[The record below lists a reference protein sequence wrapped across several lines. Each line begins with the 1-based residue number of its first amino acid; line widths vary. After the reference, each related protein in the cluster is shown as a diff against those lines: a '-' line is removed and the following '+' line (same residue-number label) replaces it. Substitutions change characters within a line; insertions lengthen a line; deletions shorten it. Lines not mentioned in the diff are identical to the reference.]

1 MLCNTDVYDIMQTR
15 GFGGVFMKIRLN
27 KQKTYQTFEGVGASG
42 AWWAQIVGGWDN
54 KDENGEEIRNVIS
67 RLLYSKTDGI
77 GMDIY
82 RYNIGGGSAHSGNGE
97 YSDFARR
104 TESFD
109 ADDGKYDFSRDENA
123 VYMMKRAVCDGAKEV
138 ILFVNSPI
146 ERLTKNHWSHLK
158 KHQIFRTNLSRRNYL
173 PFAKYCLDVTEHFVK
188 EGVPVK
194 YLSPINEPFWIWNG
208 GQEGCHYSP
217 KQAGRVMLTFAKEMK
232 KRKALKG
239 VKLSGLENGDIRWFN
254 KSYTRNLL
262 KYPEVRDCID
272 AVDLHS
278 YFLHQP
284 LPFFNDRIKF
294 LKRYRKWMDR
304 HYPDIPVK
312 MSEWT
317 HMVGGKN
324 PDMDSALETVRVM
337 IEDFTLLNV
346 TSWQHWIACSHYD
359 YHDGLIYLDIE
370 KKSYETTK
378 RLYVTGNF
386 SKYIPLGAKRIEAEC
401 DDKDI
406 MLIAFEKDNKTVLI
420 TANFSEKEKAF
431 VMPCDGLVSVTDKDH
446 NLTEKSVSANEKI
459 AITPQSVTT
468 FVF

>member
-1 MLCNTDVYDIMQTR
+1 MNITLS
-15 GFGGVFMKIRLN
+15 KN
-27 KQKTYQTFEGVGASG
+27 KTFQEFDGIGASG
-42 AWWAQIVGGWDN
+42 AWWSQIVGGWDN
-54 KDENGEEIRNVIS
+54 TDDNGEEIRNVIS

-77 GMDIY
+77 GMNIY

-109 ADDGKYDFSRDENA
+109 AGDGKYDFSRDKNA
-123 VYMMKRAVCDGAKEV
+123 VYMMHQAVKDGAGEV

-146 ERLTKNHWSHLK
+146 ERLTKNGWAHLK
-158 KHQIFRTNLSRRNYL
+158 KNQAFRTNLKKKNYL
-173 PFAKYCLDVTEHFVK
+173 PFAKYILDVTEHFVK
-188 EGVPVK
+188 EGLPVK
-194 YLSPINEPFWIWNG
+194 YLSPVNEPFWIWTG

-217 KQAGRVMLTFAKEMK
+217 RQAGKVMLAVAKEMK
-232 KRKALKG
+232 KRKVLENI
-239 VKLSGLENGDIRWFN
+239 KLSGLENGDIRWFN

-262 KYPEVRDCID
+262 KYPEVRKRID

-278 YFLHQP
+278 YFLYQP

-294 LKRYRKWMDR
+294 LTRYRKWMDR
-304 HYPDIPVK
+304 HYPDVPVK

-324 PDMDSALETVRVM
+324 PNMDSALHTAKIM
-337 IEDFTLLNV
+337 IEDFTLLGV

-359 YHDGLIYLDIE
+359 YHDGLIYLDLE
-370 KKSYETTK
+370 NKSYEVTK

-386 SKYIPLGAKRIEAEC
+386 SKYIPLGAKRIDVNC
-401 DDKDI
+401 DDKDVI
-406 MLIAFEKDNKTVLI
+406 TIAFTKESKTILI
-420 TANFSEKEKAF
+420 VVNDTEKEKDF
-431 VMPCDGLVSVTDKDH
+431 TMPADGLFAVTDKDN
-446 NLTEKSVSANEKI
+446 NLAEKNAAANEKI
-459 AITPQSVTT
+459 AITPLSVTT

>member
-1 MLCNTDVYDIMQTR
+1 ME
-15 GFGGVFMKIRLN
+15 IRLD
-27 KQKTYQTFEGVGASG
+27 KEKAYQTFEGIGASG
-42 AWWAQIVGGWDN
+42 AWWAQIVGAWDN
-54 KDENGEEIRNVIS
+54 KDENGEEMRNAIS

-77 GMDIY
+77 GMTIY

-109 ADDGKYDFSRDENA
+109 NGQGKYDFTRDRNA
-123 VYMMKRAVCDGAKEV
+123 VYMMKRAVSDGADEV

-146 ERLTKNHWSHLK
+146 ERLTKNNRAHLK
-158 KHQIFRTNLSRRNYL
+158 KSHAFRTNLSRKNYL
-173 PFAKYCLDVTEHFVK
+173 PFAEYCLDVTEHFVK
-188 EGVPVK
+188 DGVPVK
-194 YLSPINEPFWIWNG
+194 YLSPINEPFWIWTG

-217 KQAGRVMLTFAKEMK
+217 RQAGKVMRCFARAMKE
-232 KRKALKG
+232 RKNLEK

-262 KYPEVRDCID
+262 KYPEVKERID
-272 AVDLHS
+272 SVDIHS
-278 YFLHQP
+278 YFLYQP

-294 LKRYRKWMDR
+294 LKRYRKWMDK
-304 HYPDIPVK
+304 HYPHIPVK

-324 PDMDSALETVRVM
+324 PGMDSALETVRVM
-337 IEDFTLLNV
+337 IEDFTLLGV

-359 YHDGLIYLDIE
+359 YHDGLIYLDLENKTYE
-370 KKSYETTK
+370 KPK

-386 SKYIPLGAKRIEAEC
+386 SKYIPVGARRVDALC
-401 DDKDI
+401 DDREAKV
-406 MLIAFEKDNKTVLI
+406 IAFEKDGRTILI
-420 TANFSEKEKAF
+420 TANFSKEEKQY
-431 VMPCDGLVSVTDKDH
+431 VLPCDCLASVTDKDN
-446 NLTEKSVSANEKI
+446 NLTERHADKGETFILSPE
-459 AITPQSVTT
+459 SVTT

>member
-1 MLCNTDVYDIMQTR
+1 MMEIKLDR
-15 GFGGVFMKIRLN
+15 S
-27 KQKTYQTFEGVGASG
+27 KTFQTFEGIGASG

-54 KDENGEEIRNVIS
+54 KDENGEEVRNVIS

-77 GMDIY
+77 GMNIY
-82 RYNIGGGSAHSGNGE
+82 RYNIGGGSAHSGKGE

-109 ADDGKYDFSRDENA
+109 AGDGKYDFTRDKNA
-123 VYMMKRAVCDGAKEV
+123 VYMMHQAVRDGANEV

-146 ERLTKNHWSHLK
+146 ERLTKNRMSHLK
-158 KHQIFRTNLSRRNYL
+158 KNHAFRTNLSSKNYSQ
-173 PFAKYCLDVTEHFVK
+173 FAKYCLDVTEHFAS

-194 YLSPINEPFWIWNG
+194 HLSPINEPFWIWTG

-217 KQAGRVMLTFAKEMK
+217 RQAGKVMLCFAKELK
-232 KRKALKG
+232 KRSKLSS

-262 KYPEVRDCID
+262 KYPEVRACID
-272 AVDLHS
+272 SIDLHS
-278 YFLHQP
+278 YFLYQP

-294 LKRYRKWMDR
+294 LNRYRKWLDKC
-304 HYPDIPVK
+304 YPKMPVK

-324 PDMDSALETVRVM
+324 PNMDSAIETVKTM
-337 IEDFTLLNV
+337 IEDFTLLGV

-359 YHDGLIYLDIE
+359 YHDGLIYLDLE
-370 KKSYETTK
+370 KKSFETTK
-378 RLYVTGNF
+378 RLYATGNF
-386 SKYIPLGAKRIEAEC
+386 SKYIPLGAKRIDVRC
-401 DDKDI
+401 DDEDTTV
-406 MLIAFEKDNKTVLI
+406 IAFEKDDKTVLI
-420 TANFSEKEKAF
+420 ALNPSEKEKEYILPQDA
-431 VMPCDGLVSVTDKDH
+431 LVAVTDKEND
-446 NLTEKSVSANEKI
+446 LTERNFTANEKFT
-459 AITPQSVTT
+459 ITPQSVTT

>member
-1 MLCNTDVYDIMQTR
+1 
-15 GFGGVFMKIRLN
+15 MKIQIN
-27 KQKTYQTFEGVGASG
+27 SSKKFQTYEGIGASG

-77 GMDIY
+77 GMNIY

-109 ADDGKYDFSRDENA
+109 TDDGGYDFSRDKNA
-123 VYMMKRAVCDGAKEV
+123 VYMMHQAVRDGAGEV

-146 ERLTKNHWSHLK
+146 EKLTKNGWAHLK
-158 KHQIFRTNLSRRNYL
+158 KHQLFRTNLSRKNYL
-173 PFAKYCLDVTEHFVK
+173 PFAKYCLDVTEHFVD
-188 EGVPVK
+188 EGLPVK
-194 YLSPINEPFWIWNG
+194 YFSPVNEPFWIWTG

-217 KQAGRVMLTFAKEMK
+217 RQSGRVMRVFAKELK
-232 KRKALKG
+232 KRTKLSS
-239 VKLSGLENGDIRWFN
+239 VKLSGVENGDIRWFN

-262 KYPEVRDCID
+262 KYPEVRECID

-294 LKRYRKWMDR
+294 LKRYRKWMDK
-304 HYPDIPVK
+304 HYPDMPIK

-324 PDMDSALETVRVM
+324 PNMDSAIETVKVM
-337 IEDFTLLNV
+337 IEDFTLLGV
-346 TSWQHWIACSHYD
+346 TSWQHCIACSHYD
-359 YHDGLIYLDIE
+359 YHDGLIYLDI
-370 KKSYETTK
+370 KNKSFETTK
-378 RLYVTGNF
+378 RLYATGNF
-386 SKYIPLGAKRIEAEC
+386 SKYIPLGAKRVEAAC
-401 DDKDI
+401 DDDDI
-406 MLIAFEKDNKTVLI
+406 MLVAFENEEKTVLVI
-420 TANFSEKEKAF
+420 VNPTNKEKNYTLPRNA
-431 VMPCDGLVSVTDKDH
+431 VTAVTNNEKNLEESSVR
-446 NLTEKSVSANEKI
+446 ANESI
-459 AITPQSVTT
+459 AITPESVTT
-468 FVF
+468 VIFEK

>member
-1 MLCNTDVYDIMQTR
+1 
-15 GFGGVFMKIRLN
+15 MKIQIN
-27 KQKTYQTFEGVGASG
+27 SSKKFQTYEGIGASG

-54 KDENGEEIRNVIS
+54 KDENGEEICNAIL

-77 GMDIY
+77 GLNIY

-109 ADDGKYDFSRDENA
+109 LDDGRYDFNRDKNA
-123 VYMMKRAVCDGAKEV
+123 VYMMHQAVREGADEV

-146 ERLTKNHWSHLK
+146 ERLTKNGWAHLK
-158 KHQIFRTNLSRRNYL
+158 KHQLFRTNLSRKNYL
-173 PFAKYCLDVTEHFVK
+173 PFAKYCLDVTEHFVL
-188 EGVPVK
+188 EGLPVK
-194 YLSPINEPFWIWNG
+194 YLSPINEPFWIWTG

-217 KQAGRVMLTFAKEMK
+217 RQAGRVMRIFAKELK
-232 KRKALKG
+232 KRPKLSA
-239 VKLSGLENGDIRWFN
+239 VKLSGVENGDIRWFN

-278 YFLHQP
+278 YFLYQP

-294 LKRYRKWMDR
+294 LKRYRKWMDK
-304 HYPDIPVK
+304 HYPDMPIK

-324 PDMDSALETVRVM
+324 PHMDSALETVKVM
-337 IEDFTLLNV
+337 IEDFTLLGV

-370 KKSYETTK
+370 NKSFETTK

-386 SKYIPLGAKRIEAEC
+386 SKYIPLGASRVEVNC
-401 DDKDI
+401 DDDDI
-406 MLIAFEKDNKTVLI
+406 MLVAFENKEKTVLVI
-420 TANFSEKEKAF
+420 VNPTEKEKNYEL
-431 VMPCDGLVSVTDKDH
+431 PCDALTAVTNNEK
-446 NLTEKSVSANEKI
+446 NLEESNVHANECI
-459 AITPQSVTT
+459 AITPESVTT
-468 FVF
+468 VVFKN